1 MMTDAISRKDLLHG
15 LFRPRLHP
23 AHPARDDDTPPSRPA
38 IDPDLAAL
46 AADFPTEFLNE
57 EAARLGLDPQT
68 TDRDTLLRAVFLK
81 MQDQRRS

>member
-15 LFRPRLHP
+15 LFRPS
-23 AHPARDDDTPPSRPA
+23 AHKAEAEACPMPRPA